1 MEDSGHDPLS
11 CSSLLC
17 NAPNSV
23 PPTCDI
29 YKDVARPWK
38 GIRFK
43 QQLFLQN
50 FLLPSISVSYI
61 MWWCE
66 SHLRHP
72 AFLLLWR
79 CSTLNRCFWRCSPF
93 LLVVF
98 KIIRKLFITQF
109 EWIASIYPRF
119 PTSAESYA
127 IYCILSRKTGMKY
140 SGYIFFV
147 IYACTHTHTH
157 RHIYSCIRSL
167 NLQVMHM
174 YPND

>member
-140 SGYIFFV
+140 SVYIFFV
-147 IYACTHTHTH
+147 IYACAHTHTHTDTY
-157 RHIYSCIRSL
+157 IPVSE
-167 NLQVMHM
+167 V
-174 YPND
+174 